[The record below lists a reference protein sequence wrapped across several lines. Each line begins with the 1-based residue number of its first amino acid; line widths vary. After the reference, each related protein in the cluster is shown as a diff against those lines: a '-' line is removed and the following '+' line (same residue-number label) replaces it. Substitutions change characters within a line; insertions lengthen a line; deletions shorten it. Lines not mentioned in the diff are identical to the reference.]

1 MRLSKQER
9 IAVLIIMAILILVLG
24 AFLIVKP
31 AIESYNSSVQTVA
44 AKQKQLDELN
54 ARRAN
59 KGPLRDQI
67 EAAYKEGEHLADMFF
82 PEFKSYEAE
91 DAFRAFIEQV
101 KTNVIVEEVTVGEP
115 TTATLEATFFT
126 PESVTYALKTYA
138 TSGVEPTEEETARAV
153 RWMALQAAL
162 AEPQEIGAS
171 NIQFS
176 VTAKTRDDILAFAD
190 EVNDYIIKENGEDT
204 RKAVMLAGVEFT
216 YDEVNKKYD
225 ELIEADIE
233 KMDAEGEAALAAEIG
248 QPGPEIPP
256 ETETPEEPT
265 GEAILAEYLFT
276 YTGTMTFYSIERMQD
291 PKHQLDIQ
299 DGIAAE

>member
-31 AIESYNSSVQTVA
+31 AIENYTSSLQTVA
-44 AKQKQLDELN
+44 AKQKELDDYN
-54 ARRAN
+54 ARRAT

-225 ELIEADIE
+225 ELIEADIA

-248 QPGPEIPP
+248 QPGPEIPT

-265 GEAILAEYLFT
+265 GEAILAEYLFK